1 MSSTER
7 RYIRCDYY
15 PIQCSDVR
23 RTRDGTVA
31 ATFPGRQTNVWFDN
45 TPSRDA
51 AGVGGATVETL
62 LTHYTA
68 TDFVITRQ
76 PTLSLHL
83 DHDAELIVSHQA
95 TTNAPALYTCFLLKG
110 GAAPTAANA
119 AIDAI
124 LHAAEITSP
133 SMLPVALEPMV
144 LCLKDWMP
152 PGAEVGAT
160 QYTGEDPVT
169 KMPYTLVVI
178 EPVIPVVSR
187 LRGDQGRPLDRSKWL
202 SPVSLVKSKDKEGFV
217 TINGTNTAETGYA
230 LSSDASKNVMQC
242 DLLPYDANDSDPV
255 QLTNYTLGENYAGS
269 FIFYTMLSLIG
280 IASFLGI
287 PPLYMWLFKNYT
299 RMYMFSDRKFNVI
312 LYEFKSPFDLIMTLV
327 MVITIAVLLGVGLG
341 LKTPALIITAFA
353 LLVSFMMSYFGI
365 QYFSALK
372 EVSDKST
379 GGTVS
384 GAVPVPVSVSVPI
397 PGLTVRKGEVY
408 IGNPRNVV

>member
-31 ATFPGRQTNVWFDN
+31 ATFPGRQTNVWFDH

-133 SMLPVALEPMV
+133 SMLPVALEPMI

-160 QYTGEDPVT
+160 QYAGEDPVT

-178 EPVIPVVSR
+178 EQVIPVVSR
-187 LRGDQGRPLDRSKWL
+187 LRGDEGRPLDRSKWL

-217 TINGTNTAETGYA
+217 TINGTTMSGSSNKAETGYA
-230 LSSDASKNVMQC
+230 LSSDAAKNVMQC

-287 PPLYMWLFKNYT
+287 PPLYLWLFDNYT
-299 RMYMFSDRKFNVI
+299 RMYLFSDRKFNAI

-341 LKTPALIITAFA
+341 KQTPALIITAFA

-365 QYFSALK
+365 QYFTELKNVKK
-372 EVSDKST
+372 EVSDTST
-379 GGTVS
+379 GGTVT
-384 GAVPVPVSVSVPI
+384 GVVPVPVPI
-397 PGLTVRKGEVY
+397 PG
-408 IGNPRNVV
+408 